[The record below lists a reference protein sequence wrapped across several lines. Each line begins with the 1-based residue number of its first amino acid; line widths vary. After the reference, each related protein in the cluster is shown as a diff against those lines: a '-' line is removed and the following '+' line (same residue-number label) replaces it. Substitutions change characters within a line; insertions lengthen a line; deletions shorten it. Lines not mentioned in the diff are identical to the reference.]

1 MIIYRLS
8 NFLLLHVYI
17 SLGSPFLSTVE
28 QKLGGVLLLRVEEEE
43 TADGKPTLI
52 KKDFE
57 FSLSPLIVSNFFSQL
72 NEDALF

>member
-8 NFLLLHVYI
+8 NFLIFHVYI

-52 KKDFE
+52 KR
-57 FSLSPLIVSNFFSQL
+57 ISNFRYHRLLLVISFL
-72 NEDALF
+72 N

>member
-8 NFLLLHVYI
+8 NFLILHVYI

-43 TADGKPTLI
+43 TADGKPILI
-52 KKDFE
+52 KR
-57 FSLSPLIVSNFFSQL
+57 ISNFRYHRLSLVISFL
-72 NEDALF
+72 N